1 LHGNQSYS
9 RKFKRFSY
17 VNVDTVV
24 IDGRILKYKGEL
36 TRLDAAEV
44 IRKAAESFAAVRKR
58 AGGPY

>member
-1 LHGNQSYS
+1 
-9 RKFKRFSY
+9 